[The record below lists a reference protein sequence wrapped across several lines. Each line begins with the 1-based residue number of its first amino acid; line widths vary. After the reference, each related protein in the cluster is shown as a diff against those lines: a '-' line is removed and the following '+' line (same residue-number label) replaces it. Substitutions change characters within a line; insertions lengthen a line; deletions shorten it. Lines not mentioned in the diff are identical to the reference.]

1 VLFIIERNAA
11 LIERRVLT
19 IYERL
24 FPIWKEFDKV
34 YQLADAKFIE
44 EIDRVWGK
52 FVDYKERNKMEG
64 GEGLTSQSDEDNI
77 GIQLRFEEFVGFE
90 EGARGAFKSD
100 IAVGMERYKKRVL
113 SIVGYLKEKEGKC

>member
-1 VLFIIERNAA
+1 VR
-11 LIERRVLT
+11 
-19 IYERL
+19 
-24 FPIWKEFDKV
+24 K
-34 YQLADAKFIE
+34 
-44 EIDRVWGK
+44 
-52 FVDYKERNKMEG
+52 
-64 GEGLTSQSDEDNI
+64 EGLTSQSDEDNI